1 MAFLLSR
8 IYLEVSF
15 QKFKVWPNEKLTSL
29 LRRLQM
35 NYTRLQMIITILQM
49 KSPLKLLIAK
59 LIYIICFRDI
69 SDEDENQMNNYLNMV

>member
-1 MAFLLSR
+1 
-8 IYLEVSF
+8 
-15 QKFKVWPNEKLTSL
+15 
-29 LRRLQM
+29 M